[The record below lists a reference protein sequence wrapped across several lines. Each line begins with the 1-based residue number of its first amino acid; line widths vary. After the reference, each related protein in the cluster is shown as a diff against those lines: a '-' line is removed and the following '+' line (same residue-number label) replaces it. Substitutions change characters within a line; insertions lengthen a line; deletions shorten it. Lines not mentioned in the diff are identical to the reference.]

1 MAAAGS
7 MGIPT
12 CQRDHSAPENHFIRG
27 QGTKK
32 QLMTR
37 KYDNKA
43 SQRISEG
50 LFMYGQKCD
59 IKHTS
64 ENLHEIDIFMIDLC
78 IVFSKIKCY
87 DNINE
92 NVTQI
97 I

>member
-1 MAAAGS
+1 
-7 MGIPT
+7 
-12 CQRDHSAPENHFIRG
+12 
-27 QGTKK
+27 
-32 QLMTR
+32 
-37 KYDNKA
+37 
-43 SQRISEG
+43 
-50 LFMYGQKCD
+50 MYGQKCD
-59 IKHTS
+59 IKRTS